1 MGAITY
7 KANKINTYVKP
18 EIAKS
23 ASNIYEAML
32 TANEIKCP
40 SDFSYCQYVNNLY
53 NNLGNLKKHVQGINS
68 WLLESNS
75 KIKKFENT
83 KKTQIKNIKKSQ
95 IEHKKISN
103 NKMKIQSF
111 SVKKADKDVSNREIN
126 DGFKSIY
133 DLNVKNANM
142 VGAAVIAET
151 NDTNNFEKI
160 SLNPTENVKKTG
172 AKQAENT
179 DSALD
184 WGIEQAESIG
194 AKIVDVAESFWGWLK
209 GAASKVLDF
218 IERCAATVLTAIQS
232 ILKGLLEFVEAI
244 LDFAVILGSGIASVG
259 TGIADGVSYLVTG
272 ETLGATKGMWKWTK
286 SYVSYEVVDELSD
299 ILYKDTAYGK
309 WLSEKSFISP
319 DGTVAN
325 VLSGVGY
332 VAGVVVLSILTFG
345 TGGAAVSATSTGASA
360 ATGVSSTGMAAVAG
374 AAGVGK
380 GTQDAWNDGASVVK
394 GLGYGAING
403 AIEGVQFYA
412 GAKINGLTVTGGKTV
427 AQKFVN
433 SGVRIALDG
442 ADSAVEVP
450 IYAGLKGIYNDK
462 SFQQN
467 WDNDGGWKAV
477 GTAAAVGSIASS
489 IGEADL
495 SKKALSSINKTFK
508 STKGVIKNIS
518 PSSLTKLASGKFSI
532 VKTAIGVPTGVVSSF
547 SRFGTSKLDKPM
559 MDKISK
565 EGLYHITSAKNVKK
579 IFDSNYI
586 KRSKGFFK
594 NYGFKRK
601 AFFFGGA
608 PTFESG
614 FINLSKVL
622 PKVTAIKVYPSAD
635 ELITKKFRYRKYNDK
650 AVTFAGNYDL
660 TGKNAKQA
668 YLVLK
673 EEGNKLKYKE
683 VSKTEYD
690 NYKPNFKN
698 EYNKKVIS
706 RPWRAYIN
714 TFQYH
719 FDFFNSGIKEVK
731 NLKYNYAKFKGDMK
745 SRMYKIMKYIDPES
759 EFSMRGGYVDLSL
772 NEKNVDDALEQ
783 ARIDLNLKMEKY
795 ATYSDIKES
804 DVYIQYMKNHEYKN
818 DIFDNLESDM
828 KQLEKGIKK
837 DSKKIDNLL
846 VKKSKQSIGSLK
858 SEILD
863 SMPNNL
869 SKVEKARYIYI
880 NLSKKVKYDENY
892 FVTQNE
898 DIYKQVLDINNL
910 KGNKVICKGWSELY
924 KQLLLQAGFSEDEVK
939 IVGRQK
945 IGAHKLVEIKLNGYK
960 VFADAT
966 NNYGGMID
974 LISTKVGAK
983 TMGFVRAPLD
993 LDLSDK
999 GGSKLREFFTKRSS
1013 LDEKWVEEIDKTIYP
1028 DKKNID
1034 DLSKKINENF
1044 GDSSIYSKLFGS
1056 NYNENIDSKIRVLN
1070 PLLEKLDGFETFGF
1084 LKKQKSNF
1092 FNSSENSNTH
1102 VTLLQKAKNGKE
1114 GKTLTCLSV
1123 KISDNKYKY
1132 YINKDGAGLIEVP
1145 VKTIHDLFQVGYDYW
1160 GDHQEFILG
1169 LWK

>member
-95 IEHKKISN
+95 IDHKKFSN

-380 GTQDAWNDGASVVK
+380 GTSDAWNDGASVVK

-508 STKGVIKNIS
+508 ST
-518 PSSLTKLASGKFSI
+518 
-532 VKTAIGVPTGVVSSF
+532 
-547 SRFGTSKLDKPM
+547 
-559 MDKISK
+559 
-565 EGLYHITSAKNVKK
+565 
-579 IFDSNYI
+579 
-586 KRSKGFFK
+586 
-594 NYGFKRK
+594 
-601 AFFFGGA
+601 
-608 PTFESG
+608 
-614 FINLSKVL
+614 
-622 PKVTAIKVYPSAD
+622 
-635 ELITKKFRYRKYNDK
+635 
-650 AVTFAGNYDL
+650 
-660 TGKNAKQA
+660 
-668 YLVLK
+668 
-673 EEGNKLKYKE
+673 
-683 VSKTEYD
+683 
-690 NYKPNFKN
+690 
-698 EYNKKVIS
+698 
-706 RPWRAYIN
+706 
-714 TFQYH
+714 
-719 FDFFNSGIKEVK
+719 
-731 NLKYNYAKFKGDMK
+731 KGDMK